1 MGITS
6 GTPGPG
12 RDESA
17 LCTATKA
24 STGARCA
31 AYALAGT
38 EPAVCYLHSDRAKEA
53 RQKGG
58 RNRGRGA
65 AVAPGAPPTGL
76 MVDLLSQLP
85 MGTHA
90 EIRASM
96 AAVVEG
102 LRTGSLNPRVA
113 NVMVSAARVALQA
126 AEQDVSD
133 KIAQLEAAIEAQS
146 PASSRRS
153 RRR

>member
-24 STGARCA
+24 STGARCS

-58 RNRGRGA
+58 RNRRKA
-65 AVAPGAPPTGL
+65 PVAHASTTTGPV
-76 MVDLLSQLP
+76 VDLLSQLP
-85 MGTHA
+85 MANHQ

-146 PASSRRS
+146 PASSRRT